1 MIDGSNKFEQA
12 YFLTQHALEF
22 SELFT
27 FTLRNIFKADK
38 LGFGVAVGMK
48 GNLARIAQKIEE
60 NGNPYTIADMVR
72 GMVYVDELKQAK

>member
-1 MIDGSNKFEQA
+1 MINGTNKFEQG
-12 YFLTQHALEF
+12 YFLTQHALEY

-27 FTLRNIFKADK
+27 FTMRNLFKP

-72 GMVYVDELKQAK
+72 GMVYVDQLK